1 MLRNTGTQWGS
12 VAKAFHWIVAVFI
25 FAEFFLGWVAATMA
39 LSPAKL
45 NLFVWHKSIGL
56 LILLVVALRLVWRL
70 ANPVPQPPASMPRW
84 QYTASTSD
92 HLAQYALML
101 GLPFSGWIIDS
112 AANIPFRVFWLFPLP
127 RLAGPSKSLEELA
140 KNVHFGIWIGLAVLI
155 AVHTAAALWHHLIAR
170 DDVLRR
176 MLPQWKSEP

>member
-1 MLRNTGTQWGS
+1 MLRNTDSQWGA
-12 VAKAFHWIVAVFI
+12 VAKAFHWSVAVFI
-25 FAEFFLGWVAATMA
+25 FAEFFLGWFATNMA

-56 LILLVVALRLVWRL
+56 LILLAVALRVGWRL
-70 ANPVPQPPASMPRW
+70 ANPVPRPPASTPGW
-84 QYTASTSD
+84 QHAASRGD

-101 GLPFSGWIIDS
+101 ALPFSGWIIDS

-127 RLAGPSKSLEELA
+127 HLAGPSKSLEELA
-140 KNVHFGIWIGLAVLI
+140 KNVHAGISIGLASLI
-155 AVHTAAALWHHLIAR
+155 ALHTGAALWHHWIAR

-176 MLPQWKSEP
+176 MLPQRRA